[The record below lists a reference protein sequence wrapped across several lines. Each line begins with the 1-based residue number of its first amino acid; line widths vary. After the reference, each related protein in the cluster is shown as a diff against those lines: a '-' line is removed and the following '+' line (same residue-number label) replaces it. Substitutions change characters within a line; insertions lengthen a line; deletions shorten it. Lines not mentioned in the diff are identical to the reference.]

1 MPKMQIRTIDSP
13 VGILRLIAE
22 NGFLTGLFFGGEGCE
37 GPDDSPVL
45 DAAER
50 QLAEYFDGK
59 RRSFD
64 LPLNLKGTKF
74 QRAVWQALTKIPYGG
89 TVSYGDIAREI
100 GNPKACRAVGMA
112 NHRNPVS
119 IIVPCHR
126 VVGGDGSLTGYG
138 GGLEIK
144 RALLELERKW
154 K

>member
-1 MPKMQIRTIDSP
+1 MQKMQARVIDSP
-13 VGILRLIAE
+13 VGILKLTTE
-22 NGFLTGLFFGGEGCE
+22 DGFLTELSFGGGCTE
-37 GPDDSPVL
+37 PGDCAVL
-45 DAAER
+45 DAAEV
-50 QLAEYFDGK
+50 QLAEYFSGK

-64 LPLNLKGTKF
+64 LPLNLKGTPF
-74 QRAVWQALTKIPYGG
+74 QRAVWDALTRIPYGE
-89 TVSYGDIAREI
+89 TASYGDIAREI

-126 VVGGDGSLTGYG
+126 VIGGDGSLTGYG

-144 RALLELERKW
+144 RALLALERKW